1 MLNTE
6 YSNLSTV
13 LQSRAN
19 QSEANNT
26 KTKQSKRVLKYTL
39 YKGVKLCLKLHSK
52 LLNII
57 IEVKNYEKK
66 RSANTLSPMRNEA
79 LFLN

>member
-26 KTKQSKRVLKYTL
+26 KTKQSKRVLNYTL

-57 IEVKNYEKK
+57 IEVKNYEK
-66 RSANTLSPMRNEA
+66 SANTLSPMRNEA

>member
-39 YKGVKLCLKLHSK
+39 YKGVKPCLKLHSK

-66 RSANTLSPMRNEA
+66 RSANTSSPTRNEA